1 MSKKKL
7 RKRQAEGLFL
17 ISQGMETQL
26 NFLKNRLAAETDNF
40 TKGAA
45 RVLEYWLNEVE
56 LALKGEKHL

>member
-26 NFLKNRLAAETDNF
+26 NVLKNRLEAETDPF
-40 TKGAA
+40 CQGAA
-45 RVLEYWLNEVE
+45 KTLEYWLNEVA

>member
-26 NFLKNRLAAETDNF
+26 NFLKTRLTEADHF
-40 TKGAA
+40 SQGAA
-45 RVLEYWLNEVE
+45 KVLEYWINEVE